1 MWFRTDTGST
11 GSVEIRLKNSAG
23 AVIPNTTKTVSAGP
37 TAGSWAR
44 MSTDVFIP
52 SGTKE
57 VRVNLVTRGVVSDKF
72 VWFDDVSL
80 VRATDGQLIV
90 DGAIDG
96 KTITGAVVQTESAAN
111 RGVKLS
117 PLGIDAY
124 NTSGAKVFSVDRTGN
139 AVFTGTVNVTGGSV
153 PVNNLTT
160 GTIASG
166 QSIKTTATTSR
177 VELSSAGLKA
187 FNSSGVNTVSINSD
201 GSATFTGTIK
211 ATSGSSISGSAI
223 EPNSIDPTK
232 VVGLPDIKTTAES
245 ALSTANTATSTANT
259 AKSTA
264 DTAQSTATTA
274 KTTADETKTL
284 TDGWKTPGAT
294 TINGS
299 KIAVNSIPEAQVI
312 GLSTIKTVANDANT
326 AALAAKALT
335 DNWSYTGSTTI
346 DGGKS
351 QAVTIQAVHIAANAI
366 TAKHVI
372 TGAVFQTSPSANTGI
387 KFDSSNLIAYSSTGS
402 QTLNVDATTGE
413 VRIAGGLWSLGTI
426 TGSLIQSSVNASA
439 GIKFDS
445 TSLRAYANDS
455 NKTETFNLNAQTG
468 QVTMTGGILSGGTI
482 TGSTF
487 QTTSTPSRGL
497 KITSSG
503 LVAYN
508 NAGTPTVSINSDG
521 SATFTGVINATS
533 SSSIDGSAIIDG
545 SLPEIKIPLLN
556 SWKML
561 NTTSIDGGM
570 IYTGS
575 VSADQI
581 AARAIK
587 ASHMDFVSSD
597 PISGG
602 SMILD
607 SSGLRLQRDGSTIFQ
622 LTNNSVD
629 TVSLIGPDGSNVASM
644 TNDGAVT
651 GLLGTFD
658 QLDVGGMNLNTIME
672 EQPRGIVGRAIR
684 TSSTGA
690 NPSTSS
696 SHIQPVMRCLLY
708 TSPSPR
714 DS

>member
-1 MWFRTDTGST
+1 M
-11 GSVEIRLKNSAG
+11 
-23 AVIPNTTKTVSAGP
+23 
-37 TAGSWAR
+37 
-44 MSTDVFIP
+44 
-52 SGTKE
+52 
-57 VRVNLVTRGVVSDKF
+57 
-72 VWFDDVSL
+72 
-80 VRATDGQLIV
+80 
-90 DGAIDG
+90 
-96 KTITGAVVQTESAAN
+96 
-111 RGVKLS
+111 
-117 PLGIDAY
+117 
-124 NTSGAKVFSVDRTGN
+124 
-139 AVFTGTVNVTGGSV
+139 
-153 PVNNLTT
+153 
-160 GTIASG
+160 
-166 QSIKTTATTSR
+166 
-177 VELSSAGLKA
+177 
-187 FNSSGVNTVSINSD
+187 
-201 GSATFTGTIK
+201 
-211 ATSGSSISGSAI
+211 
-223 EPNSIDPTK
+223 
-232 VVGLPDIKTTAES
+232 
-245 ALSTANTATSTANT
+245 
-259 AKSTA
+259 
-264 DTAQSTATTA
+264 
-274 KTTADETKTL
+274 
-284 TDGWKTPGAT
+284 
-294 TINGS
+294 
-299 KIAVNSIPEAQVI
+299 
-312 GLSTIKTVANDANT
+312 
-326 AALAAKALT
+326 
-335 DNWSYTGSTTI
+335 
-346 DGGKS
+346 
-351 QAVTIQAVHIAANAI
+351 
-366 TAKHVI
+366 
-372 TGAVFQTSPSANTGI
+372 
-387 KFDSSNLIAYSSTGS
+387 
-402 QTLNVDATTGE
+402 
-413 VRIAGGLWSLGTI
+413 RIAGGLWSLGTI

-696 SHIQPVMRCLLY
+696 SHIQPVMRLEFPVRAGYTYEIRAEGLGVY
-708 TSPSPR
+708 MDNYTGTTARFLMYTAGGTLAEVGTNLRTQGVTSIRSSESGDTSPISLVYHFSPSEDYVASVMIAYSINR
-714 DS
+714 GTEPVRINCASTRPFMLTAREFEKVETTGKADFLGTVSAGNTSTENVAAPRRETQTWTASAAASWAGGSRYSDTYAGSTDDLWQGYWSGSSNARTSHINFNGLGDKGKSIASTRGKITKLEKLEVYLYNAFFYYYSGGKVRLHYHNSTTTSSYPSTRNYIGDVSMGRGAGKWIEITNSAAKAAFLSGDFTGIALDPRGSKDQNYYGAFRGLNSGSKTPKLRATYLTT